1 MAVFLAAL
9 SLLVSAGIL
18 SISISAYV
26 LMAAAFLVLLLG
38 NLIRGM

>member
-1 MAVFLAAL
+1 MAIFLAAL

-18 SISISAYV
+18 SIPISAYV
-26 LMAAAFLVLLLG
+26 LMAAAFLVLLFG